1 MSIIFNRK
9 YYIKMEINKLDNPA
23 WYSLSETHKDFV
35 IDYKNQRAQI
45 QKLLPIWELPQKS

>member
-1 MSIIFNRK
+1 
-9 YYIKMEINKLDNPA
+9 MEINKLDNPA